1 MMLVVLWIMA
11 VALVVLAA
19 AEVVTANLSRRQFAI
34 MQEREKWMAAD
45 RVKVAEMRE
54 NLATRTQTDELLRL
68 ISEIKTLY
76 EARFA
81 ELRRERAAEKGEQT

>member
-1 MMLVVLWIMA
+1 MMLVVLWVMA

-19 AEVVTANLSRRQFAI
+19 AEAFTANLSRRQFAI
-34 MQEREKWMAAD
+34 MQEREQRLVSD
-45 RVKVAEMRE
+45 RVRGAEMHESNRHQME
-54 NLATRTQTDELLRL
+54 AMLRQL
-68 ISEIKTLY
+68 SDLTKLY